1 MRVGL
6 LVVRQSTMIRL
17 LVNCAARVT
26 NYHMINTLAMSVVF
40 APIAVTVRS
49 RLRRRQSHYHR
60 HWHHP
65 DP

>member
-1 MRVGL
+1 
-6 LVVRQSTMIRL
+6 MIRL

-49 RLRRRQSHYHR
+49 RLRRLRRLRRRQSHYHR